1 VQEADTV
8 SARVVGRWGRI
19 AAAAASGLLLAA
31 CTSTAPE
38 APEPAAPESSA
49 PESAAPQG
57 QASVDAGA
65 GEITLAF
72 AGDVHFE
79 AHLAELLGRPEG
91 ALGPMASTLRDAD
104 LAMLNLESAIT
115 ERRRRDPKE
124 LEDADNRYWFR
135 SPPAALTAL
144 ADAGVDVV
152 SMANNHVGD
161 YGEAGLADTLAAAR
175 DGAARDGAAHVIG
188 IGRNA
193 AEAFA
198 PHRVRV
204 AGIDVAFLAADTT
217 FREGSSD
224 VWAAGPDSAGAAA
237 ARRPRPTALLDA
249 VGAAAATDDVVIVYL
264 HWGREFQSC
273 PTQQQRTLGRQLAE
287 AGADVVVGS
296 HAHVLGGS
304 GWSGDTYVNYGLGN
318 FVWYHDRQPDTGVL
332 ELRVTED
339 GVVGERWVPARITT
353 AGTPQPVLGASRR
366 TAISRWEE
374 LRRCAGLGASRGVAQ
389 ADDPPYTSSIRRI
402 GAALAERMSASHG
415 PGCPVPL
422 RDLRYLQ
429 MTHRNFDGQART
441 GEMVVHRRHA
451 RGVARAFGRLYTAG
465 WPIARMR
472 LVDDYG
478 GDDDRSM
485 AANNT
490 SGFNCRRVAGQ
501 SNWSAHAYGAAID
514 LNPVQNP
521 YVQPGSVDPPNGRA
535 FARLDR
541 STTSPVPAGVIRA
554 GELPV
559 TVFARLGW
567 QWGGDW
573 VGSKDYQHFVEPAL
587 PAPSQV
593 GGAGQD

>member
-1 VQEADTV
+1 M
-8 SARVVGRWGRI
+8 SARGMGRVGRI
-19 AAAAASGLLLAA
+19 AAATATGLLLAA
-31 CTSTAPE
+31 CTSTGAGT
-38 APEPAAPESSA
+38 
-49 PESAAPQG
+49 PESATPGAP
-57 QASVDAGA
+57 ATALEGA

-79 AHLAELLGRPEG
+79 AHLARLLRRPEG
-91 ALGPMASTLRDAD
+91 ALGPIADTLRDAD

-115 ERRRRDPKE
+115 ERGRRDPKE
-124 LEDADNRYWFR
+124 REKPDDRYWFR
-135 SPPAALTAL
+135 TSPAALTAL

-161 YGEAGLADTLAAAR
+161 YGEVGLADTLAAAR
-175 DGAARDGAAHVIG
+175 ASAARDSAATVIG

-204 AGIDVAFLAADTT
+204 ADLDVAFLAADTT
-217 FREGSSD
+217 FREGGSE
-224 VWAAGPDSAGAAA
+224 VWAAGPDSAGTAA
-237 ARRPRPTALLDA
+237 ARGSRPAALLDA
-249 VGAAAATDDVVIVYL
+249 VSASAATDDVVVVYL
-264 HWGREFQSC
+264 HWGREYQSC
-273 PTQQQRTLGRQLAE
+273 PTQQQRTLGRRLAE

-296 HAHVLGGS
+296 HAHVPGGS
-304 GWSGDTYVNYGLGN
+304 GWSGETYVNYGLGN

-332 ELRVTED
+332 ELRVTAD
-339 GVVGERWVPARITT
+339 GVVGEEWVPARITA
-353 AGTPQPVLGASRR
+353 AGTPRPIVGAGRE
-366 TAISRWEE
+366 TALARWDE
-374 LRRCAGLGASRGVAQ
+374 LQRCAGLGASRGLAQ
-389 ADDPPYTSSIRRI
+389 ADDPAYTSTIRPI

-422 RDLRYLQ
+422 RDLRHLQ

-441 GEMVVHRRHA
+441 GELVVHRRHA
-451 RGVARAFGRLYTAG
+451 RGVTRAFGRLYAAG

-501 SNWSAHAYGAAID
+501 ANWSAHAYGAAID

-521 YVQPGSVDPPNGRA
+521 YVRPGSVDPPNGRA

-541 STTSPVPAGVIRA
+541 GTDSPVPAGVIRA

-559 TVFARLGW
+559 TAFARLGW

-573 VGSKDYQHFVEPAL
+573 VGSRDYQHFAD
-587 PAPSQV
+587 PAPSNR
-593 GGAGQD
+593 

>member
-8 SARVVGRWGRI
+8 RARVVGRVGRI
-19 AAAAASGLLLAA
+19 AAAASGLLLAA
-31 CTSTAPE
+31 CTSTGPGAPGSP
-38 APEPAAPESSA
+38 APGGPATRDE
-49 PESAAPQG
+49 
-57 QASVDAGA
+57 GA
-65 GEITLAF
+65 GEVTLAF

-79 AHLAELLGRPEG
+79 AHLARRLRRPEE
-91 ALGPMASTLRDAD
+91 ALGPIADTLRDAD

-115 ERRRRDPKE
+115 ERGRRDPKE
-124 LEDADNRYWFR
+124 LEDANNRYWFR
-135 SPPAALTAL
+135 TPPAALSAL
-144 ADAGVDVV
+144 AAAGVDVV

-161 YGEAGLADTLAAAR
+161 YGEIGLADTLAAR
-175 DGAARDGAAHVIG
+175 DAGPTVIG

-204 AGIDVAFLAADTT
+204 ADVDFAFLAADTT
-217 FREGSSD
+217 FREGGSD
-224 VWAAGPDSAGAAA
+224 VWAAGTDTAGTAA
-237 ARRPRPTALLDA
+237 ARGPRPAALLDA
-249 VGAAAATDDVVIVYL
+249 VSASAATDDVVVVYL
-264 HWGREFQSC
+264 HWGREYQSC
-273 PTQQQRTLGRQLAE
+273 PTQQQRTLGRHLAE

-332 ELRVTED
+332 KLRVTED
-339 GVVGERWVPARITT
+339 GVVGEEWVPARITA
-353 AGTPQPVLGASRR
+353 AGTPRPISGAGRE
-366 TAISRWEE
+366 TALAGWDE
-374 LRRCAGLGASRGVAQ
+374 LQRCAGLGPSRGLAQ
-389 ADDPPYTSSIRRI
+389 ADDPPYTSTIRPI
-402 GAALAERMSASHG
+402 GAALAERMTASHG
-415 PGCPVPL
+415 SGCPVPL
-422 RDLRYLQ
+422 RDLRHLR

-441 GEMVVHRRHA
+441 GEMVVHRRYA
-451 RGVARAFGRLYTAG
+451 RGVTRAFGRLYAAG

-501 SNWSAHAYGAAID
+501 ANWSAHAYGAAID

-521 YVQPGSVDPPNGRA
+521 YVRPGSIDPPNGRA
-535 FARLDR
+535 FAAIDR
-541 STTSPVPAGVIRA
+541 GATSPVPAGVIRA

-559 TVFARLGW
+559 SVFARLGW
-567 QWGGDW
+567 QWGGNW
-573 VGSKDYQHFVEPAL
+573 VGAKDYQHFAD
-587 PAPSQV
+587 PAPRGSSS
-593 GGAGQD
+593 